1 MVSIQ
6 IFLMFLFQIYT
17 VLQSSMFLHN
27 HEPYISIRHFR
38 RIKPRYLRVNAPL
51 AIGQP
56 YQILR
61 IVNPL
66 RTELRDVVRI
76 LLHYVM
82 PGVSLV

>member
-1 MVSIQ
+1 M
-6 IFLMFLFQIYT
+6 
-17 VLQSSMFLHN
+17 
-27 HEPYISIRHFR
+27 
-38 RIKPRYLRVNAPL
+38 NAPL

>member
-1 MVSIQ
+1 M
-6 IFLMFLFQIYT
+6 
-17 VLQSSMFLHN
+17 
-27 HEPYISIRHFR
+27 
-38 RIKPRYLRVNAPL
+38 NAPL

-61 IVNPL
+61 IMNPL

-82 PGVSLV
+82 PGVSLVWQFQSSHKDIYSAVKNLS